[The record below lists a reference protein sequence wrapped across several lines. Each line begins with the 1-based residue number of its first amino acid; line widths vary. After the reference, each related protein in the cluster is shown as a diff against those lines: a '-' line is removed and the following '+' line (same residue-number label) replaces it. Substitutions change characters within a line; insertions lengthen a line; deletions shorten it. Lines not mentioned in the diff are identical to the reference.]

1 MSFTHGNWSEWNST
15 RPCLIWLNH
24 VLKHS
29 QLEMCEENKIEL
41 QLSLVKGKK
50 RTSTMNAPL
59 SPAVTENKL
68 NAKKMHDH
76 ILKHLDVFR
85 KNAIQARE
93 ERRVPQENID
103 ILKEAGFFLALQPKE
118 WDGYELDPQD
128 FFKTQMAIAEA
139 CMSTA
144 WAGGIIAVH
153 PFQLALMDR
162 RAQEAVW
169 TENIHAR
176 ISSSYAPMGKVEAVD
191 GGFRFSGRWGW
202 SSGSDHCE
210 WVFLGGICP
219 GEGYRTFLLPREDY
233 AIVDTWNAMGLQGT
247 GSNDIVVEDVF
258 VPDYMTHKAEDGFL
272 LTNPGVTAKSAPIYR
287 IPWAQWFVRVVS
299 TPAIGACK
307 EALSLYKEL
316 ILAKASGDLSKLSG
330 DTSTQERVAASIND
344 IDEMETIMFRNFDRM
359 VSQVN
364 AGEDV
369 PLQERIKYRY
379 QASLVIDRSMEVVD
393 RLFSSAGGSSVFDGS
408 DIQQRFLD
416 IHTARAHVANN
427 PTTFGRNLGSTSL
440 GTENTDFFV

>member
-1 MSFTHGNWSEWNST
+1 MF
-15 RPCLIWLNH
+15 I
-24 VLKHS
+24 
-29 QLEMCEENKIEL
+29 
-41 QLSLVKGKK
+41 
-50 RTSTMNAPL
+50 
-59 SPAVTENKL
+59 
-68 NAKKMHDH
+68 
-76 ILKHLDVFR
+76 
-85 KNAIQARE
+85 
-93 ERRVPQENID
+93 
-103 ILKEAGFFLALQPKE
+103 
-118 WDGYELDPQD
+118 
-128 FFKTQMAIAEA
+128 
-139 CMSTA
+139 
-144 WAGGIIAVH
+144 
-153 PFQLALMDR
+153 
-162 RAQEAVW
+162 
-169 TENIHAR
+169 
-176 ISSSYAPMGKVEAVD
+176 
-191 GGFRFSGRWGW
+191 
-202 SSGSDHCE
+202 
-210 WVFLGGICP
+210 
-219 GEGYRTFLLPREDY
+219 
-233 AIVDTWNAMGLQGT
+233 
-247 GSNDIVVEDVF
+247 
-258 VPDYMTHKAEDGFL
+258 
-272 LTNPGVTAKSAPIYR
+272 
-287 IPWAQWFVRVVS
+287 VS